1 MKFSTK
7 PTIALA
13 AILLHGPA
21 AANDDIPLLRPDERA
36 AVEAQTDDFNRAL
49 MPALAKAARSTVRV
63 WSGNRRLAYGTVI
76 GDGRKII
83 TKWSE
88 VAPAARN
95 LRVESSSG
103 EVLAATV
110 SGVYQNDDLAVLET
124 TGTPLTP
131 VEWTMDV
138 PKLGSFLATPQPD
151 GRAAG
156 FGVVSVLERNLRDA
170 DSAFLGVV
178 GSMDFDGPGVRIEE
192 ILKESGAAAADLKP
206 GQIILQVGGRPISG
220 VLELRN
226 SLTDRNPGE
235 AVTLRIRDGK
245 SERDTEV
252 QLGKRPELPSYPGH
266 RLRQMEL
273 MGGPVSRVREAFTRV
288 IQTDMRLRPNQI
300 GGPVVDLKGRV
311 IGITVAR
318 ADRTRSFVM
327 PATAIARMLENEAT
341 DPSLA
346 NQREENATPP
356 MRIGRMDPPQD
367 RAAGPNTEQRMRRH
381 LTEMQQLMDYMLE
394 EMSQLEEGR

>member
-1 MKFSTK
+1 MKYHTRLLL
-7 PTIALA
+7 PLAIALA
-13 AILLHGPA
+13 HGPA
-21 AANDDIPLLRPDERA
+21 AASDDIPLLRPEERA
-36 AVEAQTDDFNRAL
+36 AVEAQTDEFNRAL

-76 GDGRKII
+76 GDGRKVI

-88 VAPAARN
+88 VAPAADK
-95 LRVESSSG
+95 LRIEGSGG
-103 EVLAATV
+103 EVLAATL
-110 SGVYQNDDLAVLET
+110 SGVYQDDDLAVLET

-131 VEWTMDV
+131 VEWSMDM
-138 PKLGSFLATPQPD
+138 PSLGGFLATPQPD

-156 FGVVSVLERNLRDA
+156 FGVVSVLERNLRDT
-170 DSAFLGVV
+170 DNAFLGVV
-178 GSMDFDGPGVRIEE
+178 GSMDFTGPGVRVEE
-192 ILKESGAAAADLKP
+192 ILKESGAAAAGLKT
-206 GQIILQVGGRPISG
+206 GQIILEVDGRPISG

-226 SLTDRNPGE
+226 SLTGRQPGE
-235 AVTLRIRDGK
+235 SVTVRIHDGK
-245 SERDTEV
+245 GERELNV

-273 MGGPVSRVREAFTRV
+273 MGGPVSRIRNAFTRI

-300 GGPVVDLKGRV
+300 GGPVVDMSGRV

-327 PATAIARMLENEAT
+327 PASAVSRLLDGEAL

-346 NQREENATPP
+346 RQESAPP
-356 MRIGRMDPPQD
+356 EQPQLRIGRMDRPRGPAPD
-367 RAAGPNTEQRMRRH
+367 PDAGARMRRH
-381 LTEMQQLMDYMLE
+381 LSDMQQLMDYMLE
-394 EMSQLEEGR
+394 EMNQLEP